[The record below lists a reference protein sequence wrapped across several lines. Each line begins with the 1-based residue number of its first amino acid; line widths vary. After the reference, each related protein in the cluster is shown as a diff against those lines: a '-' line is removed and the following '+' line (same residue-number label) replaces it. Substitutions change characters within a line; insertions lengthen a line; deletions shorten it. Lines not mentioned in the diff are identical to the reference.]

1 MSQNPN
7 HHHYSV
13 NNLQIELQD
22 IGSAVATP
30 KSSATERKLRNEIWK
45 KMYLLEWIPWKM
57 VPWNLYATTEK
68 NPAVEKVGHFRPTF
82 SVVVFLCRITSIDFI
97 KGIPRNSLKINY

>member
-45 KMYLLEWIPWKM
+45 NKFISVNSAKKRTEFTLNKLLK
-57 VPWNLYATTEK
+57 YT
-68 NPAVEKVGHFRPTF
+68 
-82 SVVVFLCRITSIDFI
+82 
-97 KGIPRNSLKINY
+97 